1 MSLLYGLQEVIPRV
15 PAFAVLFDKMTTR
28 IISHRF
34 TAEEA
39 LILFQNSVHDLGPDV
54 LLSTVELK
62 MGNYE

>member
-1 MSLLYGLQEVIPRV
+1 MSLLYGLQEMIPRV

-39 LILFQNSVHDLGPDV
+39 LVFFQASTDDIGSDV

-62 MGNYE
+62 MGNFE